1 MKKISVVINARTQS
15 TRVPNKLLRNFSNTT
30 LIDIALEK
38 LNQMDF
44 FENRYL
50 AVADEELKSKGI
62 KYKNVTI
69 LERNKDAV
77 KKGVNP
83 LLVTFEHYL
92 KIPSDYIF
100 VFNPCLP
107 FIQISTIKEAYE
119 YFQNTNF
126 NSYTAVVPTGDW
138 IFDSEGNALTNSDP
152 SNVTT
157 NKEINFFK
165 GCHAF
170 HIINK
175 QYFSENKVL
184 WTFQKDNPHIVKITD
199 SEAIDIDTL
208 DEFNLAE
215 VKYNQINSIVN

>member
-1 MKKISVVINARTQS
+1 MKKISIVINARTQS
-15 TRVPNKLLRNFSNTT
+15 TRVPNKLIRNFHNST
-30 LIDIALEK
+30 LIDIALAK
-38 LNQMDF
+38 INQMNF

-50 AVADEELKSKGI
+50 AVAEDELIDIGKKYNNVKILKRSF
-62 KYKNVTI
+62 
-69 LERNKDAV
+69 EAV

-83 LLVTFEHYL
+83 LNITFEHYL

-107 FIQISTIKEAYE
+107 LIQISTIKKAFD

-126 NSYTAVVPTGDW
+126 NSYTAVIPTGEW
-138 IFDSEGNALTNSDP
+138 IFDSSGKALTIKDP
-152 SNVTT
+152 TNVTT
-157 NKEINFFK
+157 NKDISFFK

-175 QYFSENKVL
+175 KYFNDNKIL
-184 WTFQKDNPHIVKITD
+184 WTFEINNPHIIEVPLNQ
-199 SEAIDIDTL
+199 AFDIDTL

-215 VKYNQINSIVN
+215 LKYKKHIE